1 MSDRLQRRSL
11 LALLASL
18 PAIVVGLLVNR
29 RVAPEPTAA
38 TAQDP
43 ECSLPC
49 KLRHVEQVN
58 RTLDLQELS
67 RTLDL
72 QEQFLHRQAERDA
85 LLSGLV

>member
-58 RTLDLQELS
+58 RTLDLQE
-67 RTLDL
+67 
-72 QEQFLHRQAERDA
+72 QFLHRQAERDA

>member
-18 PAIVVGLLVNR
+18 PAIVVGLLVNGSEHSGSWAVAAVGSGATR
-29 RVAPEPTAA
+29 R
-38 TAQDP
+38 
-43 ECSLPC
+43 C

-58 RTLDLQELS
+58 